1 MVTKRTPQTASADA
15 VERFVAGAEAPI
27 KAPLSSAV
35 IAPDPHS
42 RKKHKAMT
50 LPLNEY
56 ESDLLERAA
65 TKTGRSQLGYIRFVM
80 LQQAKKD
87 LGLGDEG

>member
-1 MVTKRTPQTASADA
+1 MVTKRTPQTANADA
-15 VERFVAGAEAPI
+15 IERFVAGAEAPV
-27 KAPLSSAV
+27 KVAPKPVVA
-35 IAPDPHS
+35 APDPHS

-87 LGLGDEG
+87 LGLSDEG

>member
-15 VERFVAGAEAPI
+15 IERFVAGAEIPVKLAPQPA
-27 KAPLSSAV
+27 KN
-35 IAPDPHS
+35 PDPHS
-42 RKKHKAMT
+42 RQKHKAMT

-65 TKTGRSQLGYIRFVM
+65 AKTGRSQLGYIRFVM
-80 LQQAKKD
+80 LQQARRD
-87 LGLGDEG
+87 LGLEE